1 MAASVRCMVNQFRKW
16 GKSPRIW
23 MVFILFAI
31 FVSTNFI
38 ASIRV
43 FCQQYQVSCSI
54 WTLPL
59 ALTMRNRRLWI
70 MLLPILLF
78 CDAPFLDQ
86 QQPFLIIRIGRT
98 RWAVGQILYILAAS
112 VVFYLGCMLITVLLL
127 FPHVTFTLDWGKVLH
142 TLTQPHVTWNI
153 RMDVIPASVLQ
164 QYSAIQATILCGAV
178 MCIVTSFLGLLMF
191 LCNLWAKREVGILV
205 ASFFV
210 GFAYFIEI
218 MSIPSR
224 SWNTMRYFS
233 PATWVDLSQM
243 GHNNFR
249 SPSWSYIFIFGI
261 LLLVILIIGI
271 LLSVRKKSIDVIQS
285 L

>member
-23 MVFILFAI
+23 MVFILSAI

-43 FCQQYQVSCSI
+43 FCQQYQASCSI
-54 WTLPL
+54 WAFPL

-70 MLLPILLF
+70 TLLPILLF
-78 CDAPFLDQ
+78 CDAPFLDE

-112 VVFYLGCMLITVLLL
+112 LIFYLGCLLVTTLLL

-142 TLTQPHVTWNI
+142 TLTQSHVTWNVH
-153 RMDVIPASVLQ
+153 MDVIPASVLQ
-164 QYSAIQATILCGAV
+164 QYSAVQATLLCGAA

-218 MSIPSR
+218 MSVSSR
-224 SWNTMRYFS
+224 TWNSMRYFS

-243 GHNNFR
+243 GYNNFR
-249 SPSWSYIFIFGI
+249 SPSWSYIFIFGT
-261 LLLVILIIGI
+261 LLLVVLIIGI

>member
-1 MAASVRCMVNQFRKW
+1 
-16 GKSPRIW
+16 
-23 MVFILFAI
+23 
-31 FVSTNFI
+31 
-38 ASIRV
+38 
-43 FCQQYQVSCSI
+43 
-54 WTLPL
+54 
-59 ALTMRNRRLWI
+59 
-70 MLLPILLF
+70 
-78 CDAPFLDQ
+78 
-86 QQPFLIIRIGRT
+86 
-98 RWAVGQILYILAAS
+98 
-112 VVFYLGCMLITVLLL
+112 
-127 FPHVTFTLDWGKVLH
+127 
-142 TLTQPHVTWNI
+142 
-153 RMDVIPASVLQ
+153 
-164 QYSAIQATILCGAV
+164 
-178 MCIVTSFLGLLMF
+178 MF